1 MKGKGAKIIE
11 FCFLKKFN
19 KCSLG
24 SNLRM
29 TNTIF
34 LSMFLH
40 FPSSQTHYRGK
51 SQKSK
56 PNGGSSTSAFANEVA
71 DAFGGQSRS
80 VPWMISSITCKQAS
94 KKKLKLIMPNLT
106 LWMRAEITIGKGSRG
121 EWEITVIGAGDGVEG
136 LEGSRRW
143 LQRLLLLLLHY
154 TPRNGLHLC
163 YTSVTER
170 DCVCVCVWVGK
181 KKFWKVLTCAFCV
194 KFGFRSISLGWVRA
208 GFLLGIAL
216 NFLGFWADPIR
227 YMIICLYKII
237 KKKDNISW
245 RFLYMQ

>member
-1 MKGKGAKIIE
+1 MKGKGVKIIE

-24 SNLRM
+24 GNLRM

-80 VPWMISSITCKQAS
+80 VPWMISSITCKQAR
-94 KKKLKLIMPNLT
+94 KKIKIDNAQFDLVNESRNYNRKRVERGMGNYGDQS
-106 LWMRAEITIGKGSRG
+106 WRWSRG
-121 EWEITVIGAGDGVEG
+121 T
-136 LEGSRRW
+136 
-143 LQRLLLLLLHY
+143 
-154 TPRNGLHLC
+154 
-163 YTSVTER
+163 
-170 DCVCVCVWVGK
+170 
-181 KKFWKVLTCAFCV
+181 
-194 KFGFRSISLGWVRA
+194 
-208 GFLLGIAL
+208 
-216 NFLGFWADPIR
+216 
-227 YMIICLYKII
+227 
-237 KKKDNISW
+237 
-245 RFLYMQ
+245 